1 MDVAFLRTQISR
13 LVAERDF
20 RATSDCLEEII
31 FGLPR
36 EEFLPLVV
44 EIGIIPEDI
53 PYDSSEEKLYAKSA
67 DIVLAKAF
75 QELGL
80 RSSVNR
86 ERANCADVVAR
97 SDAYGYSLV
106 GDAKAFRLSRTAK
119 NQKDFKVKS
128 MVDWRGDHDYA
139 VLVCPYYQ
147 YPRSAS
153 QIFAQA
159 IDGNV
164 LLFSWEHL
172 SLLIEEGI
180 EEGELIDLGKIWGL
194 SRKIARRVLADER
207 EKSFMDLQDELI
219 SKALEIGQQRIGQV
233 FARYRDIVSRR
244 GDQGILYW
252 ENRIKDIR
260 GMSREEAVAGL
271 ISALK
276 LEEKIMSIRQFISH
290 LESNE

>member
-20 RATSDCLEEII
+20 RAASDCLEEII
-31 FGLPR
+31 FGLPC

-53 PYDSSEEKLYAKSA
+53 PHDSSEEKLYAKSA

-97 SDAYGYSLV
+97 SDTYGYSLV

-219 SKALEIGQQRIGQV
+219 SKALGIGQQRIGQV

-252 ENRIKDIR
+252 ESRIKDIR

-271 ISALK
+271 ISAMK